1 MGRQSAVSGGQPL
14 TRRDFLRLRR
24 TETGKQLDLSCR
36 ALYMRCADA
45 AIVPQQVS
53 EWEPWMG
60 EPPAVIERRSLDD
73 ILATFEQ
80 ELSGVQTLCLL
91 DAEWLDNLVE
101 AERVRRV
108 IADFAAR
115 GGRVD
120 VKNAG

>member
-1 MGRQSAVSGGQPL
+1 M

-24 TETGKQLDLSCR
+24 TEAGKQLELSCR

-45 AIVPQQVS
+45 TIEPEPVP

-60 EPPAVIERRSLDD
+60 EPPLVIERRSVDE
-73 ILATFEQ
+73 ILSTLEQ

-91 DAEWLDNLVE
+91 DPEWLDNL
-101 AERVRRV
+101 AQADRVRGV
-108 IADFAAR
+108 IAAFTAR

-120 VKNAG
+120 VKTRADPF